1 MTSALRVGKSGM
13 VIADERRMTRK
24 CVEQDTHEGSWRGG
38 GEQHIAGYGEMNKV
52 ISRVIDWSKSPYNG

>member
-1 MTSALRVGKSGM
+1 M